1 MGCFLLIRQQYRV
14 EIMNDMLAKR
24 KVKILDNHYILEIP
38 TNIKISEISND
49 KLLSHLKHY
58 YSSISDKVLIQGGC
72 FGIYGIFFEREF
84 KRDVKILEV
93 DPFVLKISKKNL
105 FSNNCKHVTYDSEV
119 INSVAKKFDVYTNS
133 SKPLTSILAEST
145 NGSISSFLFENIED
159 DTGLVLINNC
169 SLNNIESLLNYV
181 DDRNGNSKQLIIIKK
196 SCINN
201 EKKFNNLKL
210 IDDYAGYLFYSKTT
224 KENYSGINFVVEKK
238 MENGISEILE
248 SIKNLKEEVNEIK
261 VGHSIQLNF
270 FNTINNLRPNL
281 ERGDLLIL
289 ERTIDD
295 IINVYEKEIYNL
307 NKTVTKRDK
316 KIRALLDSN
325 TWKYTQFARNRLG
338 FDKVSFDDYIEK
350 NKHKESFNHKTINKL
365 RSEILK
371 ITNKQNEINTTLID
385 VINKSPENHGKLNSP
400 LLLSQNLID
409 SAEFVEGG
417 NEKPLISLEVGK
429 NNNRFNKIKRNVV
442 PEEKFAGLA
451 AIPSREL
458 ALKRVVNSLV
468 HQVDQLGVYLNGWNS
483 IPEFLN
489 HPKIVVAMS
498 QDHGDLGDA
507 GKFFWINN
515 FEGYYFSCDDDLVYP
530 SDYVQRIIDKIKYY
544 DYKAV
549 VGWHGSVVSD
559 SFEDYYDPK
568 DRRVFSYS
576 AGRPFDLDVHILGT
590 GVLGFHSSTIKVSLE
605 DFERP
610 NMADIFFAR
619 LGQEQKVK
627 FVVMEHKPKEIETI
641 EEFQEDSINKHGQKQ
656 VESAK
661 NVRKYKNDIST
672 SLNWRLNNSQA
683 LKILLIGRFENFKKG
698 GIHKSNLLIE
708 KYLRQLGHEVYTIDS
723 QSINLEVFDN
733 KIDVAMVYPG
743 DPNRPDYPDSIQKME
758 LLRGMGIP
766 ILLNMSYNSNPI
778 RSKFIAN
785 TINSYN
791 LEKFKSKVCLMA
803 FSESMK
809 FDKNLNSIKKYIV
822 SFPKTIDVDN
832 TDLEIP
838 KFNEREGIF
847 FGDATKLNNP
857 EITDGKAISWV
868 SEARKRMPKTNFYV
882 IKHYSG
888 KFEIPN
894 FEFAPF
900 MESAELMRWISNRR
914 LSICLNQFTT
924 YEMVPVESQ
933 SVGTPVVYRSM
944 LQSLN
949 EAIGLT
955 GVPVTEPSIFG
966 EMCQWLY
973 NDETAWK
980 EYSRLSLLNF
990 KRNHID
996 FCRIG
1001 LETSLR
1007 KVIAI
1012 NGAEQ
1017 FVIP

>member
-1 MGCFLLIRQQYRV
+1 
-14 EIMNDMLAKR
+14 MNDVLTKR
-24 KVKILDNHYILEIP
+24 KVKILDNHYILEVP
-38 TNIKISEISND
+38 KNVKISEISND
-49 KLLSHLKHY
+49 QLLAHLKHH
-58 YSSISDKVLIQGGC
+58 YSCISDKVLIQGGC
-72 FGIYGIFFEREF
+72 FGIYGIFFEKEF
-84 KRDVKILEV
+84 ERDVKILEV
-93 DPFVLKISKKNL
+93 DPFALKVSKNNL
-105 FSNNCKHVTYDSEV
+105 ISNNCKNTTYDSRV

-133 SKPLTSILAEST
+133 LKPLSSILVESS
-145 NGSISSFLFENIED
+145 NGTINSFIFEYIKDEF
-159 DTGLVLINNC
+159 GLIIINNC
-169 SLNNIESLLNYV
+169 SLENIESLLSYL
-181 DDRNGNSKQLIIIKK
+181 DSHSGNERQLIVVKK
-196 SCINN
+196 SCVSNF
-201 EKKFNNLKL
+201 EKYKKLKL
-210 IDDYAGYLFYSKTT
+210 IDDKAGYFFYSKVA
-224 KENYSGINFVVEKK
+224 KESYSNIGLMSEVNIGNGIN
-238 MENGISEILE
+238 EILS

-261 VGHSIQLNF
+261 TGHSVQLNF
-270 FNTINNLRPNL
+270 FNVINNLRPSLEKSDLLVL
-281 ERGDLLIL
+281 ERI
-289 ERTIDD
+289 IDN
-295 IINVYEKEIYNL
+295 IISVYEKEIYNL
-307 NKTVTKRDK
+307 NKTITKRNN
-316 KIRALLDSN
+316 KIKVLLNSN

-338 FDKVSFDDYIEK
+338 FDTVSFNDYIEK
-350 NKHKESFNHKTINKL
+350 NKHEESFDQKSINNL
-365 RSEILK
+365 RSDILK

-385 VINKSPENHGKLNSP
+385 VINKTPEIIGTHDKLSP
-400 LLLSQNLID
+400 
-409 SAEFVEGG
+409 
-417 NEKPLISLEVGK
+417 ISLLPTHSSFDNAHLIEFK
-429 NNNRFNKIKRNVV
+429 NDQTSVISGIETNDNRFNRIEKDTLYQK
-442 PEEKFAGLA
+442 KFAGLA

-468 HQVDQLGVYLNGWNS
+468 HQVDQLGVYLNGWNY

-489 HPKIVVAMS
+489 HPKVVVAMS
-498 QDHGDLGDA
+498 QNHGDLGDA
-507 GKFFWINN
+507 GKFFWIND

-559 SFEDYYDPK
+559 SFKDYYDPK

-590 GVLGFHSSTIKVSLE
+590 GVLGFHSSTIKVSLQ

-672 SLNWRLNNSQA
+672 GLNWRLNNSQA

-723 QSINLEVFDN
+723 QSINFEVFDN

-766 ILLNMSYNSNPI
+766 ILLNMSYNSNSI

-785 TINSYN
+785 TIKSYN

-809 FDKNLNSIKKYIV
+809 FDKHLNSIQKYIV

-832 TDLEIP
+832 INLEIP
-838 KFNEREGIF
+838 NFNDREGIF

-857 EITDGKAISWV
+857 EITDGKVISWV

-900 MESAELMRWISNRR
+900 MESADLMRWISNRR

-996 FCRIG
+996 SCQIG
-1001 LETSLR
+1001 LEAALR

>member
-1 MGCFLLIRQQYRV
+1 MSDI
-14 EIMNDMLAKR
+14 LAKR
-24 KVKILDNHYILEIP
+24 KVKILDNHYILEVP

-49 KLLSHLKHY
+49 KLLAHLKHH

-72 FGIYGIFFEREF
+72 FGIYGIFFEKEF

-93 DPFVLKISKKNL
+93 DPYVLKISKKNL
-105 FSNNCKHVTYDSEV
+105 LSNNCKNVTYDSKV

-145 NGSISSFLFENIED
+145 SGSISSFLFENLED
-159 DTGLVLINNC
+159 DTGLVLINDCTLKNV
-169 SLNNIESLLNYV
+169 ESLLSHIDNC
-181 DDRNGNSKQLIIIKK
+181 NGNNKQLIIIRK

-201 EKKFNNLKL
+201 DKKFDNLKI
-210 IDDYAGYLFYSKTT
+210 IDDYAGYLFYSKIT
-224 KENYSGINFVVEKK
+224 KESYSSINFVVEKK
-238 MENGISEILE
+238 MEHGISEILK

-261 VGHSIQLNF
+261 VGHSVQLNF

-289 ERTIDD
+289 ERIIDD
-295 IINVYEKEIYNL
+295 IISVYEKEIYNL

-350 NKHKESFNHKTINKL
+350 NKHQESFNQEKISKL

-385 VINKSPENHGKLNSP
+385 VINTSPEKHENLSP
-400 LLLSQNLID
+400 SPILLSDNLID
-409 SAEFVEGG
+409 STELAKYK
-417 NEKPLISLEVGK
+417 NDKNLISLDVEK
-429 NNNRFNKIKRNVV
+429 HANRFNKIAKNIFH
-442 PEEKFAGLA
+442 EKKFAGLA

-468 HQVDQLGVYLNGWNS
+468 HQVDQLGVYLNGWNH
-483 IPEFLN
+483 IPDFLN

-507 GKFFWINN
+507 GKFFWIND

-530 SDYVQRIIDKIKYY
+530 NDYIQRIIDKIKYY
-544 DYKAV
+544 DYRAV

-559 SFEDYYDPK
+559 FFEDYYDPK

-590 GVLGFHSSTIKVSLE
+590 GVLGFHSSTIKVSLQ

-619 LGQEQKVK
+619 LGQQQKVK

-672 SLNWRLNNSQA
+672 NLNWSLNNSQA
-683 LKILLIGRFENFKKG
+683 LKILLIGRFDNFKKG

-708 KYLRQLGHEVYTIDS
+708 KYLKELGHEVYTIDS
-723 QSINLEVFDN
+723 QSTNFEIFDN
-733 KIDVAMVYPG
+733 KVDVAMVYPG
-743 DPNRPDYPDSIQKME
+743 DPNRPDYPESIQKME
-758 LLRGMGIP
+758 LLRGMGVP

-778 RSKFIAN
+778 RTKFIAKS
-785 TINSYN
+785 INLYN
-791 LEKFKSKVCLMA
+791 QEKLKSKVCLMA

-809 FDKNLNSIKKYIV
+809 FDPYLDSIKEYII

-832 TDLEIP
+832 TVSTIP
-838 KFNEREGIF
+838 SFNNREGIF
-847 FGDATKLNNP
+847 FGDATKLSNP
-857 EITDGKAISWV
+857 EITGDAIINWV
-868 SEARKRMPKTNFYV
+868 SEVRRRMPKTNFYV
-882 IKHYSG
+882 VKHYSG
-888 KFEIPN
+888 KFELPN

-900 MESAELMRWISNRR
+900 MESADLMRWISSRR

-933 SVGTPVVYRSM
+933 SVGTPVIYRSM

-955 GVPVTEPSIFG
+955 GVSITDPSMFG

-973 NDETAWK
+973 NDETAWR
-980 EYSRLSLLNF
+980 EYSELSLLNF
-990 KRNHID
+990 KRNHVD
-996 FCRIG
+996 SCRIG
-1001 LETSLR
+1001 LETALR

-1012 NGAEQ
+1012 NTKY
-1017 FVIP
+1017 IL

>member
-1 MGCFLLIRQQYRV
+1 
-14 EIMNDMLAKR
+14 MNDMLAKR
-24 KVKILDNHYILEIP
+24 KVKILNNHYILEVP
-38 TNIKISEISND
+38 TNIKVSEISND
-49 KLLSHLKHY
+49 KLLAHLKHH
-58 YSSISDKVLIQGGC
+58 YSSISNKVLIQGGC
-72 FGIYGIFFEREF
+72 YGIYGIFFEKEF

-93 DPFVLKISKKNL
+93 DPYISKISKKNL
-105 FSNNCKHVTYDSEV
+105 LSNGCKHVTYDSKV
-119 INSVAKKFDVYTNS
+119 INSVAKKFDAYTNS
-133 SKPLTSILAEST
+133 SKPLTSIVAESIS
-145 NGSISSFLFENIED
+145 GSVSSFLFKDIEE
-159 DTGLVLINNC
+159 DTGLILINDCTLKNV
-169 SLNNIESLLNYV
+169 ESLLNHI
-181 DDRNGNSKQLIIIKK
+181 DNDNKNNKQLIIIKK
-196 SCINN
+196 SCIKN
-201 EKKFNNLKL
+201 EENFDKLKI
-210 IDDYAGYLFYSKTT
+210 IDDYAGYLFYSKIT
-224 KENYSGINFVVEKK
+224 KESYSNNNFIVEEK
-238 MENGISEILE
+238 METGISEILK

-261 VGHSIQLNF
+261 VGHSVQLNF

-289 ERTIDD
+289 ERIIDD

-316 KIRALLDSN
+316 KIRALLNSN

-350 NKHKESFNHKTINKL
+350 NKHQESFNQEKIGKL

-371 ITNKQNEINTTLID
+371 ITNKQNKINTTLID
-385 VINKSPENHGKLNSP
+385 VINKNPETHENLDSSPIH
-400 LLLSQNLID
+400 LSRNLIESTELTEHKRKLTSLD
-409 SAEFVEGG
+409 VEE
-417 NEKPLISLEVGK
+417 NT
-429 NNNRFNKIKRNVV
+429 NRFNKIVKNIFH
-442 PEEKFAGLA
+442 EKKFAGLA
-451 AIPSREL
+451 ALPSREL

-468 HQVDQLGVYLNGWNS
+468 HQVDQLGVYLNGWNH
-483 IPEFLN
+483 IPDFLN
-489 HPKIVVAMS
+489 HPKIIVATS

-507 GKFFWINN
+507 GKFFWVND

-530 SDYVQRIIDKIKYY
+530 NDYVERIINKIKYY
-544 DYKAV
+544 NYRAV

-559 SFEDYYDPK
+559 FFKDYYDPK

-590 GVLGFHSSTIKVSLE
+590 GVLGFHSSTMKVSLQ

-619 LGQEQKVK
+619 LGQQQKVK

-656 VESAK
+656 IESAK

-672 SLNWRLNNSQA
+672 NLNWRLNNSQA
-683 LKILLIGRFENFKKG
+683 LKVLLVGRFDNFKKG

-708 KYLRQLGHEVYTIDS
+708 KYLKELGHEVYTIDS
-723 QSINLEVFDN
+723 QSTNFEIFDN
-733 KIDVAMVYPG
+733 RIDVAMIYPG
-743 DPNRPDYPDSIQKME
+743 DPNRPDYSESIQKMDI
-758 LLRGMGIP
+758 LRGMGIP
-766 ILLNMSYNSNPI
+766 ILLNMSYNSNPV
-778 RSKFIAN
+778 RSKFISK
-785 TINSYN
+785 TINLYN
-791 LEKFKSKVCLMA
+791 LEKSKSKVCLMA

-809 FDKNLNSIKKYIV
+809 FDAHLNSIKKYIV

-832 TDLEIP
+832 LREELP
-838 KFNEREGIF
+838 SFNDREGIF

-857 EITDGKAISWV
+857 EITDGKVINWV

-900 MESAELMRWISNRR
+900 MESAELMRWISKKR

-955 GVPVTEPSIFG
+955 GVAVTEPSIFG

-973 NDETAWK
+973 NDENAWR

-990 KRNHID
+990 KRNHISSS
-996 FCRIG
+996 RIG
-1001 LETSLR
+1001 LETALR

-1012 NGAEQ
+1012 NEAEQ
-1017 FVIP
+1017 LVIF